1 MQHPYLEPPAASAPA
16 YDEIAQPKWQ
26 PPAFVSYLPNNMHGA
41 TAYLRQVQKCHPTL
55 NAVGWDEE
63 AKRAWSLSK
72 AAFTTD
78 NAIAMMREV
87 EKRMHAV
94 VLAEFAKMPN
104 RTEDM
109 NTLFA
114 CGDLCTRAQLLKK

>member
-1 MQHPYLEPPAASAPA
+1 MNPYTQPPASAPA
-16 YDEIAQPKWQ
+16 YDEVNSIKWQ
-26 PPAFVSYLPNNMHGA
+26 PPAFVSYLPNNMHSA
-41 TAYLRQVQKCHPTL
+41 TAYLRQVQKCHPAL
-55 NAVGWDEE
+55 NAVEWNGE
-63 AKRAWSLSK
+63 AFSAWALSK
-72 AAFTTD
+72 EACYHE

-94 VLAEFAKMPN
+94 VLAEFAKMAN